1 MGYTNYYT
9 QSTDF
14 TDKEWKQIKSEF
26 EYVKDHA
33 GDIIEIQ
40 YDEKD
45 YIQFNGTNGC
55 ESFCL
60 NKYAKTE
67 KERKYKEEDLEF
79 NFCKTRELP
88 YDIYVWHMLVF
99 IAGLK
104 ASQGKKDFT
113 ISRDR

>member
-60 NKYAKTE
+60 NKHAKTE
-67 KERKYKEEDLEF
+67 KERKYKWSFIGTPHKSSRQDLLF
-79 NFCKTRELP
+79 QLSQINPFFCYKTFLFRSN
-88 YDIYVWHMLVF
+88 YV
-99 IAGLK
+99 
-104 ASQGKKDFT
+104 
-113 ISRDR
+113 